1 MHTNGHNLKP
11 LLTQHWTMMRSVLL
25 CWLAVVRGSARVFT
39 SSCVGPPQPAVVS
52 QDYYVSANGQKV
64 FRAENLLTR
73 NTAGETVADLWF
85 PPSDKQQGEFV
96 LDLGCVGRLAGA
108 ELVNTHNRQYRDRST
123 RAFTLAT
130 ALTYTGPWTQVLSQ
144 ELENSRQQVDPLPL
158 QTFTFSAV
166 ARFVKFKIVS
176 WHDDASAGGGLQY
189 FFPILGESLLV
200 ETSEN

>member
-1 MHTNGHNLKP
+1 M
-11 LLTQHWTMMRSVLL
+11 WRVLPD
-25 CWLAVVRGSARVFT
+25 AST
-39 SSCVGPPQPAVVS
+39 
-52 QDYYVSANGQKV
+52 
-64 FRAENLLTR
+64 
-73 NTAGETVADLWF
+73 
-85 PPSDKQQGEFV
+85 KQQGEFV

-158 QTFTFSAV
+158 QTFAFSAV

-176 WHDDASAGGGLQY
+176 WHDDALAGGGLQY
-189 FFPILGESLLV
+189 FFPILGESLLI
-200 ETSEN
+200 ETTENYLDISLQILQKVLSKNLWNFFRQIFRKSFASSLVNSLEIPHD